1 MMKVI
6 MPMKI
11 MLWKFILK
19 HSENDF
25 SHAKNFVDKKE
36 MLEKGKGE
44 ETLEEKG
51 EREGKGKGKKKG
63 KTKRKETR
71 KARL

>member
-1 MMKVI
+1 
-6 MPMKI
+6 MKI

-25 SHAKNFVDKKE
+25 SHAKNFVDKE
-36 MLEKGKGE
+36 AILEKGKGE
-44 ETLEEKG
+44 ESLEEKR
-51 EREGKGKGKKKG
+51 EREGKGKGKGKKKG